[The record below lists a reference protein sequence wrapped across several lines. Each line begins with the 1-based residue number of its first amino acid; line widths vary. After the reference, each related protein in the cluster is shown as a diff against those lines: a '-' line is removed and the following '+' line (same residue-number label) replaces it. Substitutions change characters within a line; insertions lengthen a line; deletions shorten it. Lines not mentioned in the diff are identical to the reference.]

1 MKISYYNG
9 EFKQDSDISI
19 DYNDRAFYFGDGVY
33 EVIRLYNGV
42 FYTLEAHIDRL
53 FRSIEKIG
61 IKGIERNEIMEII
74 AGLQQQNQISN
85 GYIYL
90 QVSRGIDRRNHSFP
104 VNTPPAVMAYM
115 NTIEGSA
122 AHSKEGAAIITSED
136 YRWLKCDIKSLN
148 LLPNVL
154 EKQRAVEQGAK
165 EAVLHRNGIVTEG
178 TSTNVFIVKEG
189 VLYTHPADNLIL
201 NGITRLSV
209 LEIAGELEIP
219 VKEESFTLADLAA
232 ADEVF
237 ITSTTLEVLAVGR
250 VDGQTIGE
258 GSKGPMTM
266 RIQETFQ
273 KKTQKLN
280 MSK

>member
-9 EFKQDSDISI
+9 EFKQDADISI

-90 QVSRGIDRRNHSFP
+90 QVSRGIDGRNHSFP
-104 VNTPPAVMAYM
+104 VNTPPVVMAYM
-115 NTIEGSA
+115 NTIESSA
-122 AHSKEGAAIITSED
+122 AQNEEGAAIITSED

-165 EAVLHRNGIVTEG
+165 EAVLHRNGTVTEG

-189 VLYTHPADNLIL
+189 TLYTHPADNLIL

-209 LEIAGELEIP
+209 LEIADELEVP

-237 ITSTTLEVLAVGR
+237 ITSTTLEVLAVDS
-250 VDGQTIGE
+250 VDGQAVGE
-258 GSKGPMTM
+258 GLKGPMTM
-266 RIQETFQ
+266 RIQEAFQ